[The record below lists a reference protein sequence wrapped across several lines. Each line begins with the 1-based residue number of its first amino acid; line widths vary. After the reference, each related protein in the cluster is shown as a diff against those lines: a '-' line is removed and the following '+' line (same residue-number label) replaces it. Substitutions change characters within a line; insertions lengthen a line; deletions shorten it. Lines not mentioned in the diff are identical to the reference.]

1 MERGKSP
8 TTVISELLVNN
19 DITTILHKLVETLRP
34 EGIDGSITLKELES
48 TATIL
53 SMNLSKTAP
62 YYGPFNNVSRILRDI
77 ASLAAD
83 KDSILYGKTLLH
95 IWSCL
100 VDALYAYTNRSLAH
114 VKRTCMNLDTDKLLV
129 HNYGN
134 LTYSCLLGL
143 REKNPMIFIT
153 GTNPKNLARKLVQA
167 GYNPRK
173 LVIVPVYYSYQASHL
188 VDTYI
193 FQAETVS
200 VERMLSR
207 PGVQLTANYIAKT
220 RTDARII
227 PLTLSLAYITTRG
240 KGLINYTNIMKMPYE
255 LEWKEIEQLPLFEIV
270 YIKELADKLTLLD
283 EQGQARIRT
292 TEYRRRL
299 SNAHRRILELV
310 DARCRVFQS

>member
-1 MERGKSP
+1 MESGKSP

-19 DITTILHKLVETLRP
+19 DITTILYKLVETLRP
-34 EGIDGSITLKELES
+34 KGLEESITLKELEG

-77 ASLAAD
+77 VSLAAD
-83 KDSILYGKTLLH
+83 KDSILYGKTIHH

-100 VDALYAYTNRSLAH
+100 IDALYTYTHRSLAH
-114 VKRTCMNLDTDKLLV
+114 IKNICMNLDTDKLLV

-134 LTYSCLLGL
+134 LTYWCLLGL
-143 REKNPMIFIT
+143 REKSPMIFIT
-153 GTNPKNLARKLVQA
+153 GPNPKNLARKLVQA
-167 GYNPRK
+167 GYNPKK
-173 LVIVPVYYSYQASHL
+173 LALVPVYYSYQASHL
-188 VDTYI
+188 VDAYI

-207 PGVQLTANYIAKT
+207 PGVQLTTNYITKT
-220 RTDARII
+220 GIDARII

-240 KGLINYTNIMKMPYE
+240 KGLINYTNIMKIPYE

-283 EQGQARIRT
+283 EYGQAKIKT